1 MADVTFT
8 GNLTA
13 APEMKFSNSGTAFAN
28 FTVAENYR
36 KKNQNGEWEDSGTAF
51 WRVTVFGYQAEA
63 VADTLD
69 KGMKVVVQ
77 GRGELREYTTKEGN
91 QGKSLE
97 CVANHVGV
105 VPRAPKNNNGGGFG
119 QQQSSGQQSWGA
131 EHQQSQPASDP
142 WAASNNQAAPF

>member
-1 MADVTFT
+1 MKEKHMADVTFT

-13 APEMKFSNSGTAFAN
+13 APEMKFSNAGKAFAN

-36 KKNQNGEWEDSGTAF
+36 KRNQSGEWEDSGTAF

-77 GRGELREYTTKEGN
+77 GRGELREYTTKEGA

-105 VPRAPKNNNGGGFG
+105 VPRAPKNNG
-119 QQQSSGQQSWGA
+119 GQQSQAWGD

-142 WAASNNQAAPF
+142 WAQGGNSAAPF

>member
-13 APEMKFSNSGTAFAN
+13 APEMKFSNSGKAFAN

-77 GRGELREYTTKEGN
+77 GRGELREYTTKEGA

-105 VPRAPKNNNGGGFG
+105 VPRAPKNNNSGGGNFPAPAG
-119 QQQSSGQQSWGA
+119 FNAERHPLRTCRRCRFRPRSS
-131 EHQQSQPASDP
+131 PVRASDR
-142 WAASNNQAAPF
+142 

>member
-13 APEMKFSNSGTAFAN
+13 APEMKFSNAGKAFAN

-36 KKNQNGEWEDSGTAF
+36 KRNQSGEWEDSGTAF

-69 KGMKVVVQ
+69 KGVKVVVQ
-77 GRGELREYTTKEGN
+77 GRGELREYTTKEGA

-105 VPRAPKNNNGGGFG
+105 VPRAPKSNNGGGFG
-119 QQQSSGQQSWGA
+119 QQQSQSWGA
-131 EHQQSQPASDP
+131 EHQPTQPQSDP
-142 WAASNNQAAPF
+142 WAASNGQTSAPF

>member
-13 APEMKFSNSGTAFAN
+13 APEMKFSNSGKAFAN

-105 VPRAPKNNNGGGFG
+105 VPRAQKNNSGGNNY
-119 QQQSSGQQSWGA
+119 QQQSQAWGA
-131 EHQQSQPASDP
+131 EHQPTQPQSDP
-142 WAASNNQAAPF
+142 RAASNNSSPF

>member
-13 APEMKFSNSGTAFAN
+13 APEMKFSNAGKAFAN

-36 KKNQNGEWEDSGTAF
+36 KRNQNGEWEDSGTAF

-69 KGMKVVVQ
+69 KGVKVVVS

-105 VPRAPKNNNGGGFG
+105 VPRAPKSNNNGGSFPAPAGFN
-119 QQQSSGQQSWGA
+119 A
-131 EHQQSQPASDP
+131 EHQPTQAQSDP
-142 WAASNNQAAPF
+142 WAASNGQTSAPF

>member
-105 VPRAPKNNNGGGFG
+105 VPRAPKNNQGG
-119 QQQSSGQQSWGA
+119 QQSSGQSWGQ

-142 WAASNNQAAPF
+142 WSQGGNSAAPF

>member
-13 APEMKFSNSGTAFAN
+13 APEMKFSNAGKAFAN

-36 KKNQNGEWEDSGTAF
+36 KRNQSGEWEDSGTAF

-77 GRGELREYTTKEGN
+77 GRGELREYTAKDGS

-105 VPRAPKNNNGGGFG
+105 VPRAPKNNGGY
-119 QQQSSGQQSWGA
+119 QQQSSGQSWGQ
-131 EHQQSQPASDP
+131 EHQPTTPQNDP

>member
-1 MADVTFT
+1 MADVIFT

-13 APEMKFSNSGTAFAN
+13 APEMKFSNSGKAFAN

-36 KKNQNGEWEDSGTAF
+36 KRNQNGEWEDSGTAF

-77 GRGELREYTTKEGN
+77 GRGELREYTTKEGAP
-91 QGKSLE
+91 GKSLE

-105 VPRAPKNNNGGGFG
+105 VPRAPKNNSGNNFG
-119 QQQSSGQQSWGA
+119 QQQQSWGT
-131 EHQQSQPASDP
+131 EHQPTTPQNDP
-142 WAASNNQAAPF
+142 WAQSGQTSAPF

>member
-13 APEMKFSNSGTAFAN
+13 APEMKFSNAGKAFAN

-36 KKNQNGEWEDSGTAF
+36 KRNQSGEWEDSGTAF

-105 VPRAPKNNNGGGFG
+105 VPRAPKNNQGGNNY
-119 QQQSSGQQSWGA
+119 QQQSQSWGQ

>member
-13 APEMKFSNSGTAFAN
+13 APEMKFSNAGKAFAN

-51 WRVTVFGYQAEA
+51 WSVTVFGYQAEA

-77 GRGELREYTTKEGN
+77 GRGELREYTTKEGA

-105 VPRAPKNNNGGGFG
+105 VPRAPKNNQGGGFG
-119 QQQSSGQQSWGA
+119 QSQSWGA
-131 EHQQSQPASDP
+131 EHQQSRPASDP
-142 WAASNNQAAPF
+142 WAALSNQAAPF

>member
-13 APEMKFSNSGTAFAN
+13 APEMKFSNAGKAFAN

-36 KKNQNGEWEDSGTAF
+36 KKNQSGEWEDSGTAF

-69 KGMKVVVQ
+69 KGVKVVVQ
-77 GRGELREYTTKEGN
+77 GRGELREYTTKEGA

-105 VPRAPKNNNGGGFG
+105 VPRAPKNNGGGFG
-119 QQQSSGQQSWGA
+119 QQQSSGQSWGA
-131 EHQQSQPASDP
+131 EHQQSKPAADP
-142 WAASNNQAAPF
+142 WAASNNTGSPF

>member
-13 APEMKFSNSGTAFAN
+13 APEMKFSNAGKAFAN

-36 KKNQNGEWEDSGTAF
+36 KRNQSGEWEDSGTAF

-77 GRGELREYTTKEGN
+77 GRGELREYTTKEGAP
-91 QGKSLE
+91 GKSLE

-105 VPRAPKNNNGGGFG
+105 VPRAPKNNGG
-119 QQQSSGQQSWGA
+119 QQSQSWGA
-131 EHQQSQPASDP
+131 EHQPTQAQSDP
-142 WAASNNQAAPF
+142 WAQSGQTSAPF

>member
-13 APEMKFSNSGTAFAN
+13 APEMKFSNAGKPFAN

-36 KKNQNGEWEDSGTAF
+36 KKNQSGEWEDSGAAF

-69 KGMKVVVQ
+69 KGVKVVVS
-77 GRGELREYTTKEGN
+77 GRGELREYTAKDGTP
-91 QGKSLE
+91 GKSLE

-105 VPRAPKNNNGGGFG
+105 VPRAPKNNGGGQSFPAPTG
-119 QQQSSGQQSWGA
+119 FNQPPQQQNDPWSNQGGNSGQT
-131 EHQQSQPASDP
+131 EV
-142 WAASNNQAAPF
+142 PF

>member
-13 APEMKFSNSGTAFAN
+13 APEMKFSNAGKPFAN

-36 KKNQNGEWEDSGTAF
+36 KRNQNGEWEDSGTAF

-77 GRGELREYTTKEGN
+77 GRGELREYTTKEGAP
-91 QGKSLE
+91 GKSLE

-119 QQQSSGQQSWGA
+119 QQQSSGQQAWGA

-142 WAASNNQAAPF
+142 WAQSGQTSAPF

>member
-13 APEMKFSNSGTAFAN
+13 APEMKFSNAGKPFAN

-36 KKNQNGEWEDSGTAF
+36 KKNQSGEWEDSGTAF

-77 GRGELREYTTKEGN
+77 GRGELREYTTKEGTP
-91 QGKSLE
+91 GKSLE

-105 VPRAPKNNNGGGFG
+105 VPRAPKNNQGGNNY
-119 QQQSSGQQSWGA
+119 QQQSQAWGA

-142 WAASNNQAAPF
+142 WAQGGNSAAPF

>member
-13 APEMKFSNSGTAFAN
+13 APEMKFSNSGKAFAN

-69 KGMKVVVQ
+69 KGMKVVVS
-77 GRGELREYTTKEGN
+77 GRGELREYTTKEGA

-105 VPRAPKNNNGGGFG
+105 VPRAPKNNSGGGFG
-119 QQQSSGQQSWGA
+119 QQSSGQSWGA

-142 WAASNNQAAPF
+142 WAQSGQTSAPF

>member
-13 APEMKFSNSGTAFAN
+13 APEMKFSTAGKAFAN

-77 GRGELREYTTKEGN
+77 GRGELREYTTKEGG

-105 VPRAPKNNNGGGFG
+105 VPRAPKNN
-119 QQQSSGQQSWGA
+119 QQQSSGQAWGA

-142 WAASNNQAAPF
+142 WAQSGQTAAPF

>member
-13 APEMKFSNSGTAFAN
+13 APEMKFSNAGKPFAN

-36 KKNQNGEWEDSGTAF
+36 KKNQNGEWEDSGAAF

-69 KGMKVVVQ
+69 KGTKVVVS
-77 GRGELREYTTKEGN
+77 GRGELREYTTKEGA

-105 VPRAPKNNNGGGFG
+105 VPRAPKNNSGGQSGG
-119 QQQSSGQQSWGA
+119 QSAGWGQATQPQNDPWANQGGNSGQQ
-131 EHQQSQPASDP
+131 E
-142 WAASNNQAAPF
+142 APF

>member
-13 APEMKFSNSGTAFAN
+13 APEMKFSTAGKAFAN

-105 VPRAPKNNNGGGFG
+105 VPRAPKNN
-119 QQQSSGQQSWGA
+119 QQQSQAWGA
-131 EHQQSQPASDP
+131 EHQQSQQQSDP
-142 WAASNNQAAPF
+142 WAASNNSSPF

>member
-13 APEMKFSNSGTAFAN
+13 APEMKFSNAGKAFAN

-36 KKNQNGEWEDSGTAF
+36 KRNQNGEWEDSGTAF

-77 GRGELREYTTKEGN
+77 GRGELREYTTKEGAP
-91 QGKSLE
+91 GKSLE

-119 QQQSSGQQSWGA
+119 QQQSSGQSWGA
-131 EHQQSQPASDP
+131 EHQPTQAQNDP
-142 WAASNNQAAPF
+142 WAASNNSSPF

>member
-13 APEMKFSNSGTAFAN
+13 APEMKFSTAGKAFAN

-36 KKNQNGEWEDSGTAF
+36 KKNQNGEWEDTGTAF

-77 GRGELREYTTKEGN
+77 GRGELREYTTKEGA

-105 VPRAPKNNNGGGFG
+105 VPRAPKNNQGG
-119 QQQSSGQQSWGA
+119 QQSQSWGA
-131 EHQQSQPASDP
+131 EHQQSQPAADP
-142 WAASNNQAAPF
+142 WAQSGQTAAPF